1 VGLKPSGVFAN
12 ENRRYMVVPEDT
24 IDVDID
30 ESRTGEELSDDR
42 PILLS
47 YFTGIAHAFTLSSS
61 FVVALTSYAT
71 PV

>member
-1 VGLKPSGVFAN
+1 
-12 ENRRYMVVPEDT
+12 MVVPEDT